1 MDEKSL
7 IRIFLSFTV
16 MLASWS
22 VDGHQPVLNSESRTA
37 KSPYII
43 EEPEISKAIFSELM
57 GESHYYR
64 IESDSRFEF
73 YVGITVPKI
82 DNCPISKNDPTAHAE
97 IEVLRKAG
105 KKLLNYRLPK
115 TTLYVT
121 LEPCTMCLGAMIH
134 ARIERVVF
142 GASDPKSGVCGS
154 TIDLS
159 SESIFNHQI
168 SVSGGVLEHECKNIL
183 QSFFKLRRK

>member
-1 MDEKSL
+1 MMCEDEKWMQFAIL
-7 IRIFLSFTV
+7 EANIAKGKREV
-16 MLASWS
+16 
-22 VDGHQPVLNSESRTA
+22 PVGSILVQNNQ
-37 KSPYII
+37 I
-43 EEPEISKAIFSELM
+43 ISKA
-57 GESHYYR
+57 H
-64 IESDSRFEF
+64 
-73 YVGITVPKI
+73 
-82 DNCPISKNDPTAHAE
+82 NCPISKNDPTAHAE

-105 KKLLNYRLPK
+105 EKLNNYRLQQ

-121 LEPCTMCLGAMIH
+121 LEPCAMCLGAMIH

-168 SVSGGVLEHECKNIL
+168 SVSGAVLEHKCKNIL
-183 QSFFKLRRK
+183 QSFFKSLRK

>member
-1 MDEKSL
+1 MNKDEQWMKIALIEAKLAMDENEVPVGAILVHENNL
-7 IRIFLSFTV
+7 I
-16 MLASWS
+16 AQA
-22 VDGHQPVLNSESRTA
+22 HNQPIKN
-37 KSPYII
+37 
-43 EEPEISKAIFSELM
+43 
-57 GESHYYR
+57 
-64 IESDSRFEF
+64 
-73 YVGITVPKI
+73 
-82 DNCPISKNDPTAHAE
+82 NDPTAHAE

-105 KKLLNYRLPK
+105 EKLQNYRLAK

-121 LEPCTMCLGAMIH
+121 LEPCAMCLGAMIH

-142 GASDPKSGVCGS
+142 GTSDPKSGVCGS

-168 SVSGGVLEHECKNIL
+168 SVSGGVLEHECKDIL

>member
-1 MDEKSL
+1 MIKDEKW
-7 IRIFLSFTV
+7 
-16 MLASWS
+16 MQYA
-22 VDGHQPVLNSESRTA
+22 
-37 KSPYII
+37 II
-43 EEPEISKAIFSELM
+43 EANIAKDKGEVPVGSIIVQNNHIIAKAHNS
-57 GESHYYR
+57 
-64 IESDSRFEF
+64 
-73 YVGITVPKI
+73 
-82 DNCPISKNDPTAHAE
+82 PISKNDPTAHAE

-105 KKLLNYRLPK
+105 EKLQNYRLAK

-121 LEPCTMCLGAMIH
+121 LEPCAMCLGAMIH

>member
-1 MDEKSL
+1 MIEDEKW
-7 IRIFLSFTV
+7 
-16 MLASWS
+16 MQYA
-22 VDGHQPVLNSESRTA
+22 
-37 KSPYII
+37 II
-43 EEPEISKAIFSELM
+43 EANIAKDKGEVPVGSIIVQNNQIIAKA
-57 GESHYYR
+57 H
-64 IESDSRFEF
+64 
-73 YVGITVPKI
+73 
-82 DNCPISKNDPTAHAE
+82 NCPISKNDPTAHAE
-97 IEVLRKAG
+97 VEVLRKAG

-121 LEPCTMCLGAMIH
+121 LEPCAMCLGAMIH

-154 TIDLS
+154 TIDLL

-168 SVSGGVLEHECKNIL
+168 SVSGGVLENECKSIL

>member
-1 MDEKSL
+1 MDEGCNQWSSFSNGWKWSSCGSYSCSGKYL
-7 IRIFLSFTV
+7 ITQAHNR
-16 MLASWS
+16 
-22 VDGHQPVLNSESRTA
+22 
-37 KSPYII
+37 
-43 EEPEISKAIFSELM
+43 
-57 GESHYYR
+57 
-64 IESDSRFEF
+64 
-73 YVGITVPKI
+73 
-82 DNCPISKNDPTAHAE
+82 PIKNNDPTAHAE
-97 IEVLRKAG
+97 IEALRQAG

-121 LEPCTMCLGAMIH
+121 LEPCAMCLGAMIH

>member
-1 MDEKSL
+1 MTRDEKWMKVAISEALLAMDENEVPVGAILVQESNL
-7 IRIFLSFTV
+7 I
-16 MLASWS
+16 AQA
-22 VDGHQPVLNSESRTA
+22 HNQPI
-37 KSPYII
+37 K
-43 EEPEISKAIFSELM
+43 
-57 GESHYYR
+57 
-64 IESDSRFEF
+64 
-73 YVGITVPKI
+73 
-82 DNCPISKNDPTAHAE
+82 KNDPTAHAE

-105 KKLLNYRLPK
+105 AKLHNYRLPK

>member
-1 MDEKSL
+1 MTRDEKWMKVAISEALLALDENEVPVGAILVQENNL
-7 IRIFLSFTV
+7 ITQ
-16 MLASWS
+16 A
-22 VDGHQPVLNSESRTA
+22 HNQPIKN
-37 KSPYII
+37 
-43 EEPEISKAIFSELM
+43 
-57 GESHYYR
+57 
-64 IESDSRFEF
+64 
-73 YVGITVPKI
+73 
-82 DNCPISKNDPTAHAE
+82 NDPTAHAE
-97 IEVLRKAG
+97 IEVLRLAG
-105 KKLLNYRLPK
+105 KKLQNYRLTK

-121 LEPCTMCLGAMIH
+121 LEPCAMCLGAMIH

-168 SVSGGVLEHECKNIL
+168 SVSGGVLKHECKNIL

>member
-1 MDEKSL
+1 MIEDEKWMRFA
-7 IRIFLSFTV
+7 ITEANIAKDKGEV
-16 MLASWS
+16 
-22 VDGHQPVLNSESRTA
+22 PVGSIIVQNNQIIA
-37 KSPYII
+37 K
-43 EEPEISKAIFSELM
+43 A
-57 GESHYYR
+57 H
-64 IESDSRFEF
+64 
-73 YVGITVPKI
+73 
-82 DNCPISKNDPTAHAE
+82 NCPISKNDPTAHAE

-105 KKLLNYRLPK
+105 EKLHNYRLPK

-121 LEPCTMCLGAMIH
+121 LEPCSMCLGAMIH

-159 SESIFNHQI
+159 TESIFNHQI

>member
-1 MDEKSL
+1 MNKDEQWMKIALIEAKLAMDENEVPVGAILVQENTL
-7 IRIFLSFTV
+7 I
-16 MLASWS
+16 AQA
-22 VDGHQPVLNSESRTA
+22 HNQPI
-37 KSPYII
+37 K
-43 EEPEISKAIFSELM
+43 
-57 GESHYYR
+57 
-64 IESDSRFEF
+64 
-73 YVGITVPKI
+73 
-82 DNCPISKNDPTAHAE
+82 KNDPTAHAE

-105 KKLLNYRLPK
+105 EKLQNYRLAK

-121 LEPCTMCLGAMIH
+121 LEPCAMCLGAMIH

>member
-1 MDEKSL
+1 MIEDEKWM
-7 IRIFLSFTV
+7 RY
-16 MLASWS
+16 A
-22 VDGHQPVLNSESRTA
+22 
-37 KSPYII
+37 II
-43 EEPEISKAIFSELM
+43 EANIAKVKGEVPVGSIIIQNNQIIAKA
-57 GESHYYR
+57 H
-64 IESDSRFEF
+64 
-73 YVGITVPKI
+73 
-82 DNCPISKNDPTAHAE
+82 NCPISKNDPTAHAE

-168 SVSGGVLEHECKNIL
+168 SVSGGVLEHECKDIL
-183 QSFFKLRRK
+183 QSFFKIRRI

>member
-1 MDEKSL
+1 MIEDEKWMRCAISEAN
-7 IRIFLSFTV
+7 IPTDKGEV
-16 MLASWS
+16 
-22 VDGHQPVLNSESRTA
+22 PVGSIIIQNNQIIA
-37 KSPYII
+37 K
-43 EEPEISKAIFSELM
+43 A
-57 GESHYYR
+57 H
-64 IESDSRFEF
+64 
-73 YVGITVPKI
+73 
-82 DNCPISKNDPTAHAE
+82 NCPISKNDPTAHAE

-105 KKLLNYRLPK
+105 EKLQNYRLAK

-121 LEPCTMCLGAMIH
+121 LEPCAMCLGAMIH

>member
-1 MDEKSL
+1 MIRDEQWMKIAIDEAHLAMDENEIPVGAVLVKDNKL
-7 IRIFLSFTV
+7 IARAHNRPI
-16 MLASWS
+16 
-22 VDGHQPVLNSESRTA
+22 LNS
-37 KSPYII
+37 
-43 EEPEISKAIFSELM
+43 
-57 GESHYYR
+57 
-64 IESDSRFEF
+64 
-73 YVGITVPKI
+73 
-82 DNCPISKNDPTAHAE
+82 DPTAHAE

-105 KKLLNYRLPK
+105 EKLQNYRLAK

-142 GASDPKSGVCGS
+142 GASDPKNGVCGS
-154 TIDLS
+154 SIDLS

-168 SVSGGVLEHECKNIL
+168 SVNSGVLEIECRNIL

>member
-1 MDEKSL
+1 MNTDEQWMKIAIDEAHLAIDENEIPVGAVLVKDNKL
-7 IRIFLSFTV
+7 IAQAHNRPII
-16 MLASWS
+16 
-22 VDGHQPVLNSESRTA
+22 NS
-37 KSPYII
+37 
-43 EEPEISKAIFSELM
+43 
-57 GESHYYR
+57 
-64 IESDSRFEF
+64 
-73 YVGITVPKI
+73 
-82 DNCPISKNDPTAHAE
+82 DPTAHSE

-105 KKLLNYRLPK
+105 EKLQNYRLAK

-168 SVSGGVLEHECKNIL
+168 SVSGGVLEIECKNIL

>member
-1 MDEKSL
+1 MIEDEKW
-7 IRIFLSFTV
+7 
-16 MLASWS
+16 MQYA
-22 VDGHQPVLNSESRTA
+22 
-37 KSPYII
+37 II
-43 EEPEISKAIFSELM
+43 EANIAKDKGEVPVGSIIVQNNQVIAKAHNS
-57 GESHYYR
+57 
-64 IESDSRFEF
+64 
-73 YVGITVPKI
+73 
-82 DNCPISKNDPTAHAE
+82 PISKNDPTAHAE

-105 KKLLNYRLPK
+105 KKLLNYRLPQ
-115 TTLYVT
+115 TILYVT
-121 LEPCTMCLGAMIH
+121 LEPCAMCLGAMIH

>member
-1 MDEKSL
+1 MIEDEKWMRCAIKEANIAKDKGEVPVGSIL
-7 IRIFLSFTV
+7 IQNNQII
-16 MLASWS
+16 
-22 VDGHQPVLNSESRTA
+22 A
-37 KSPYII
+37 K
-43 EEPEISKAIFSELM
+43 A
-57 GESHYYR
+57 H
-64 IESDSRFEF
+64 
-73 YVGITVPKI
+73 
-82 DNCPISKNDPTAHAE
+82 NCPISKNDPTAHAE

-105 KKLLNYRLPK
+105 EKLQNYRLAK

-121 LEPCTMCLGAMIH
+121 LEPCAMCLGAMIH

-159 SESIFNHQI
+159 SKSIFNHQI